1 MRLTVNDSQV
11 TATDDVDVTTVNV
24 PPVAN
29 AGPDQTVH
37 ERDLVTLNGGGS
49 SDENGN
55 DLSYRWS
62 FLARPEGSTAQLN
75 NTTAVT
81 RPSQPT
87 LRAFTRCN

>member
-24 PPVAN
+24 PPVAD

-49 SDENGN
+49 SE
-55 DLSYRWS
+55 R
-62 FLARPEGSTAQLN
+62 TAM
-75 NTTAVT
+75 TF
-81 RPSQPT
+81 PT
-87 LRAFTRCN
+87 GGRSWRDRRELRRN